1 MSANIS
7 EILEISRKYGLYLFE
22 DSAQSHGV
30 SHHGNPTASL
40 SDGAVFSFYPTKN
53 LGALG
58 DGGMVVSNNL
68 QLIEGV
74 KLLRNYGSREKYF
87 NLVKGHNSRLDEIQA
102 AFLIAKLPNLA
113 SDNASRIENASKY
126 DELIQNT
133 GVIKPKIYK
142 DFSHV
147 YHLYTV
153 RTKKRNELKDFLAT
167 NGIETLIH
175 YPVAPHLQEAY
186 SNLEY
191 KYGDFP
197 IAESIQNEILS
208 LPLWPNMDKK
218 IIAKSKELAKK
229 AGAGV
234 KRFANI
240 PKKLA
245 EKALIRAL
253 EKNLMGLS
261 SRLKNAYNKT
271 PNDVKNLLK
280 PMGEWEKLKAAINK
294 GDKKAP
300 SIIGEYKTRTEGRV
314 RKTPRMS
321 RSLRG
326 MPMKPMRPIK
336 EQGETNEFFAQRL
349 NNYSKRNNKYKEL
362 LKDYLNKGKLSGD
375 EDGAGAGGEAEATAE
390 AVKQGVGLI
399 KKIIEFFKKRKEG
412 KAGDDELIEG
422 MGNSVDAD
430 PNIDKTDENGKV
442 LPVPQEAKD
451 IDKIDKEGAEEKGG
465 GLMDN
470 KALLIGGALALA
482 VGGYFII
489 KKK

>member
-1 MSANIS
+1 MIAYLNGVNVLNGKGKGKGKKAFTKLKATGKKLN
-7 EILEISRKYGLYLFE
+7 EKRKE
-22 DSAQSHGV
+22 
-30 SHHGNPTASL
+30 
-40 SDGAVFSFYPTKN
+40 
-53 LGALG
+53 
-58 DGGMVVSNNL
+58 
-68 QLIEGV
+68 
-74 KLLRNYGSREKYF
+74 
-87 NLVKGHNSRLDEIQA
+87 LDKK
-102 AFLIAKLPNLA
+102 LIAKA
-113 SDNASRIENASKY
+113 
-126 DELIQNT
+126 
-133 GVIKPKIYK
+133 K
-142 DFSHV
+142 D
-147 YHLYTV
+147 
-153 RTKKRNELKDFLAT
+153 
-167 NGIETLIH
+167 
-175 YPVAPHLQEAY
+175 
-186 SNLEY
+186 
-191 KYGDFP
+191 
-197 IAESIQNEILS
+197 
-208 LPLWPNMDKK
+208 
-218 IIAKSKELAKK
+218 LAKK

-271 PNDVKNLLK
+271 PNDVKMLLK

-326 MPMKPMRPIK
+326 MPTKPKMPLAIARESGESDAMWEKRKFLLSKSRAVWREKMK
-336 EQGETNEFFAQRL
+336 EYQ
-349 NNYSKRNNKYKEL
+349 YD
-362 LKDYLNKGKLSGD
+362 LKNYLNKGKLSGD
-375 EDGAGAGGEAEATAE
+375 EEGAGSGGEAEATAE

-470 KALLIGGALALA
+470 KALLIGGVLALA

>member
-1 MSANIS
+1 MIAYLNGVNVLNGKGKGKGKKAFNKLKATGKKLN
-7 EILEISRKYGLYLFE
+7 EKRKE
-22 DSAQSHGV
+22 
-30 SHHGNPTASL
+30 
-40 SDGAVFSFYPTKN
+40 
-53 LGALG
+53 
-58 DGGMVVSNNL
+58 
-68 QLIEGV
+68 
-74 KLLRNYGSREKYF
+74 
-87 NLVKGHNSRLDEIQA
+87 LDKK
-102 AFLIAKLPNLA
+102 LIAKA
-113 SDNASRIENASKY
+113 
-126 DELIQNT
+126 
-133 GVIKPKIYK
+133 K
-142 DFSHV
+142 D
-147 YHLYTV
+147 
-153 RTKKRNELKDFLAT
+153 
-167 NGIETLIH
+167 
-175 YPVAPHLQEAY
+175 
-186 SNLEY
+186 
-191 KYGDFP
+191 
-197 IAESIQNEILS
+197 
-208 LPLWPNMDKK
+208 
-218 IIAKSKELAKK
+218 LAKK

-412 KAGDDELIEG
+412 KAGDDELVEG

>member
-1 MSANIS
+1 MIAYLNGVNVLNGKGKGKGKKAFDKLKATGKKLN
-7 EILEISRKYGLYLFE
+7 EKRK
-22 DSAQSHGV
+22 
-30 SHHGNPTASL
+30 
-40 SDGAVFSFYPTKN
+40 
-53 LGALG
+53 
-58 DGGMVVSNNL
+58 
-68 QLIEGV
+68 
-74 KLLRNYGSREKYF
+74 
-87 NLVKGHNSRLDEIQA
+87 
-102 AFLIAKLPNLA
+102 
-113 SDNASRIENASKY
+113 
-126 DELIQNT
+126 EL
-133 GVIKPKIYK
+133 
-142 DFSHV
+142 
-147 YHLYTV
+147 
-153 RTKKRNELKDFLAT
+153 
-167 NGIETLIH
+167 
-175 YPVAPHLQEAY
+175 
-186 SNLEY
+186 
-191 KYGDFP
+191 
-197 IAESIQNEILS
+197 
-208 LPLWPNMDKK
+208 DKK

-300 SIIGEYKTRTEGRV
+300 SIIGEYRNMSATRV
-314 RKTPRMS
+314 MRKVPKMS

-326 MPMKPMRPIK
+326 MPVKPLMPVQKSNQTQTQFQRSLNYHKQLMKKYNSDLK
-336 EQGETNEFFAQRL
+336 EF
-349 NNYSKRNNKYKEL
+349 
-362 LKDYLNKGKLSGD
+362 LNKGKLSGD
-375 EDGAGAGGEAEATAE
+375 EDGAGSGGEAEATAE